1 MTKKPEGMPAARAA
15 LLSFA
20 VLLLTACGGGA
31 GVDPVVENFGIGYVV
46 RPLPE
51 EDNSDSREL
60 LDFTA
65 GGDLYYRDLASPGAR
80 GRNITAAVT
89 GGQGDVRDVS
99 VSYDGS
105 KLLFALRL
113 PEIEGADPGDQPTW
127 NIWEYDI
134 PTDSLR
140 RLIASDITAEAGQDR
155 SPQYLPDGRIVFTST
170 RQRQARATLLD
181 EGKPQFA
188 AQDERRREPAFVLH
202 VMEADGSD
210 IRQLSF
216 NQSHDLN
223 PMVLA
228 SGEILFSRWDNMG
241 TRSQMSL
248 YKIRPDGTGLEVVY
262 GAHSHAGDS
271 GQVQFLRPWEMPGG
285 RLLALLKTFSSPY
298 SGADLITIDI
308 ANFIDNDQPAAAGP
322 AGGSAQQPAT
332 ILEVSTGDGPS
343 VGGRFSAAFPLW
355 DGTAR
360 ALVSWT
366 PCRLQAADGTL
377 LPCTPERLADPA
389 VQEAP
394 PLYGL
399 YLYDMDDNTQVP
411 LLVPREGVVYTDVV
425 AAQRRPRPA
434 ILVDRSLDADL
445 VEEGAGVLDIRSVY
459 EFDGGFNG
467 LGTAAADLAELADP
481 ARTLADGRPARFLRV
496 LKAVAI
502 PGRDLVELRGTAF
515 GRSSGQLMREIVA
528 YAPIE
533 PDGSVKIKVPANVPL
548 AISILDKD
556 GRRIST
562 RHQNWIQLRPGETVT
577 CNGCHDHNSGIPH
590 GTSRGAAPLNSG
602 AATTGLPFPNTD
614 PALFADMGETMAE
627 TRTRLDTTALTPSV
641 DLIYEDVWT
650 DETAAGRAKD
660 APFAYRYGDLATPA
674 PASAACQT
682 GWSAACRVVIHYES
696 HIHPL
701 WGRDRGADTCTLC
714 HGTRDAMGNLQ
725 VPAAQLDLSDGT
737 SSDQPAHFTSYR
749 ELLFN
754 DNEQEIVMG
763 ALQDRL
769 VQATDGNG
777 DPLFESDE
785 NGDLILDASGNPI
798 PVMVTITVRPV
809 MSTAGAV
816 ASSRFFDVFA
826 PGASHAGRL
835 EPAELRLIAEWLDIG
850 AQYYND
856 PFAVP
861 PP

>member
-1 MTKKPEGMPAARAA
+1 MAVI
-15 LLSFA
+15 LSFT
-20 VLLLTACGGGA
+20 VLLLAACGGGE
-31 GVDPVVENFGIGYVV
+31 GVDPVVENFGIAYVV

-51 EDNSDSREL
+51 DGNSDSREL
-60 LDFTA
+60 LDFKA

-80 GRNITAAVT
+80 ARNITADVT

-105 KLLFALRL
+105 RLLFALRL
-113 PEIEGADPGDQPTW
+113 PSIEGADPEDQPTW

-134 PTDSLR
+134 SEDRLR
-140 RLIASDITAEAGQDR
+140 RIIASDITAEAGQDR
-155 SPQYLPDGRIVFTST
+155 SPQYLPDGRIVFSST
-170 RQRQARATLLD
+170 RQRQAKATLLD

-188 AQDERRREPAFVLH
+188 ALDERRREPAFVLH

-216 NQSHDLN
+216 NQSHDLD
-223 PMVLA
+223 PVVLA

-241 TRSQMSL
+241 GRNQASL

-271 GQVQFLRPWEMPGG
+271 GQLQFLRPREMPDG
-285 RLLALLKTFSSPY
+285 RLLALLKPFRSPY
-298 SGADLITIDI
+298 GGADLITIDI
-308 ANFIDNDQPAAAGP
+308 ANFVDNDQPAADGSAGD
-322 AGGSAQQPAT
+322 SAQQPAT
-332 ILEVSTGDGPS
+332 ILKVSTGSGPS
-343 VGGRFSAAFPLW
+343 AGGRFSAAFPLW
-355 DGTAR
+355 DGTVR

-366 PCRLQAADGTL
+366 PCRLQAVDGRI
-377 LPCTPERLADPA
+377 LPCTPARLAEPD

-399 YLYDMDDNTQVP
+399 YLYNMDDDTQVP
-411 LLVPREGVVYTDVV
+411 LLVPREGVIYTDVV
-425 AAQRRPRPA
+425 AAQQRRLPA
-434 ILVDRSLDADL
+434 ILADRSLDADL
-445 VEEGAGVLDIRSVY
+445 AEEGAGVLDIRSVY
-459 EFDGGFNG
+459 DFDGVFNG
-467 LGTAAADLAELADP
+467 LGAAAADIAELADP
-481 ARTLADGRPARFLRV
+481 ARTPADGRPARFLRV
-496 LKAVAI
+496 VKAVAI
-502 PGRDLVELRGTAF
+502 PDRNLVRLRGTAF
-515 GRSSGQLMREIVA
+515 GRSSRQLMREIVA

-548 AISILDKD
+548 AISVLDKD
-556 GRRIST
+556 GRRISN

-590 GTSRGAAPLNSG
+590 GTPRGPAALNSG

-627 TRTRLDTTALTPSV
+627 TRTRLDAAALTPSV
-641 DLIYEDVWT
+641 DLVYEDVWT
-650 DETAAGRAKD
+650 DETAAGRGKD
-660 APFAYRYGDLATPA
+660 TPFAYRYGDLATPA
-674 PASAACQT
+674 PAPSACQT
-682 GWSAACRVVIHYES
+682 AWSPACRIVIHYET

-714 HGTRDAMGNLQ
+714 HGSRDAMDNLQ
-725 VPAAQLDLSDGT
+725 VPAAQLDLSDGA

-777 DPLFESDE
+777 NPLFETDE
-785 NGDLILDASGNPI
+785 NGDLILDAADNPI
-798 PVMVTITVRPV
+798 PVMVTVTVRPV
-809 MSTAGAV
+809 MSTAGAL
-816 ASSRFFDVFA
+816 ASSRFFELFA